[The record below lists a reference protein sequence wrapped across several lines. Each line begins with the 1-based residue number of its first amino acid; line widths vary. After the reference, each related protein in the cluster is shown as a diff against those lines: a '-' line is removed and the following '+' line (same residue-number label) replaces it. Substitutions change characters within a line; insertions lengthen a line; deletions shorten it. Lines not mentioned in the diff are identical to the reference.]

1 MTAWAEEFQRLL
13 RLAQRDLGTFR
24 ILAAHPQADLA
35 AAAFHAQQAAEKAL
49 KSDLVLHG
57 RDYPRTHDLVE
68 LAALVADA
76 GISIP
81 AVQADMQRLSPYA
94 VAFRYDDQA
103 APLITMAKAKSVS
116 EVMVQWAAS
125 FKPK

>member
-1 MTAWAEEFQRLL
+1 MTAWAEESQRLL

-49 KSDLVLHG
+49 KSVLVLHG

-103 APLITMAKAKSVS
+103 TALITMPQAKLIA
-116 EVMVQWAAS
+116 ETMVQWAS
-125 FKPK
+125 SLQSK